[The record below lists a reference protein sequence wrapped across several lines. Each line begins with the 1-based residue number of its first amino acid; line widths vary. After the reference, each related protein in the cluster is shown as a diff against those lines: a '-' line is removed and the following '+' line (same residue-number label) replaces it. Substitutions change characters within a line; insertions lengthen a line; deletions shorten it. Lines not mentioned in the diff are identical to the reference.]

1 MYLHYG
7 YRLQEYSIQQGEYG
21 TVLYDPVS
29 EDSNISA
36 IFYLKIQS
44 KKPVYFQ
51 GERIQTRL
59 LGGNGVKSVL

>member
-29 EDSNISA
+29 EDSDISA

-44 KKPVYFQ
+44 KNPVHFQ
-51 GERIQTRL
+51 EERIQTQL
-59 LGGNGVKSVL
+59 LGGNGVKYVL